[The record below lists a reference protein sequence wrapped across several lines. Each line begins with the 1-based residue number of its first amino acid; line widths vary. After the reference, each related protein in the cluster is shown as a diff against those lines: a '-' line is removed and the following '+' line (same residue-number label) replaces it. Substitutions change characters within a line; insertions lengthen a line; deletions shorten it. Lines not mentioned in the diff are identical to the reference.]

1 MNDEPK
7 TPQETSTAG
16 SACSAGVGDAPN
28 PYHFT
33 HHEPGIPM
41 VGCPGC
47 LIDQLD
53 SALDR
58 TMAQRDQYHEVA
70 DKLAEAIAAHMRE
83 EIGEHSSANNPW
95 ANALQLIEGS
105 YCR

>member
-1 MNDEPK
+1 MTDEPK
-7 TPQETSTAG
+7 TPQEPEAAG
-16 SACSAGVGDAPN
+16 SACSARLGAFPN

-47 LIDQLD
+47 HIDQLD
-53 SALDR
+53 AALDR
-58 TMAQRDQYHEVA
+58 AMAQRDQYHDFA
-70 DKLAEAIAAHMRE
+70 DLLAGAIAAHMRE

-95 ANALQLIEGS
+95 ANALRLIEGS